1 MKFKAVIFDLD
12 GTLLDTLD
20 DLADSMNAVLAESGY
35 PIHEA
40 EAYKYFVGD
49 GLRKLTERCLPE
61 GHRSTLEIDTS
72 LEQLRKEYEKRW
84 DNKTKPYKGIPELL
98 DTLTEKGLKIAVLT
112 NKADEFAGRVVKKLL
127 PDWSFDAVVGEK
139 PSFPKK
145 PDPAGALLI
154 AEHFGV
160 PCSEFLYIGDTDVD
174 MKTAVSAGMYAV
186 GALWGFRKADELVE
200 GGARLLIPR
209 PLALLDLL

>member
-20 DLADSMNAVLAESGY
+20 DMADSMNAVLAGSGY
-35 PIHEA
+35 PVHEVG
-40 EAYKYFVGD
+40 AYKYFVGN
-49 GLRKLTERCLPE
+49 GLRNLAEKCLPE
-61 GHRSTLEIDTS
+61 GHRSAAEVEYHLA
-72 LEQLRKEYEKRW
+72 QMRKEYEARW

-98 DTLTEKGLKIAVLT
+98 DALTEKGLRMSVLT

-127 PDWSFDAVVGEK
+127 PDWRFEAVVGER
-139 PSFPKK
+139 PDLPKK
-145 PDPAGALLI
+145 PDPAGAVRI
-154 AEHFGV
+154 AGLFGI
-160 PCSEFLYIGDTDVD
+160 PCSEFLYLGDTNVD
-174 MKTAVSAGMYAV
+174 MKTAVSADMYAV

-200 GGARLLIPR
+200 GGARVLIPQ